1 MGRKRRNSNYDV
13 EAPSSE
19 SKSFDKWFYSLPTK
33 EQDNLRQSGV
43 LPYSEMS
50 SPQYVFE
57 VQDNNKKWGFY
68 DNELLNTTD
77 EFISADHVRHSLKV
91 FIEALS
97 CSASMEVRKHIELVK
112 WALDLPGKLSSRDLS
127 KMYNMSHISIQ
138 KKAREL
144 RKQLNVSNHSN
155 NNNE

>member
-1 MGRKRRNSNYDV
+1 
-13 EAPSSE
+13 
-19 SKSFDKWFYSLPTK
+19 
-33 EQDNLRQSGV
+33 
-43 LPYSEMS
+43 
-50 SPQYVFE
+50 
-57 VQDNNKKWGFY
+57 
-68 DNELLNTTD
+68 
-77 EFISADHVRHSLKV
+77 
-91 FIEALS
+91 
-97 CSASMEVRKHIELVK
+97 MEVRKHIELVK